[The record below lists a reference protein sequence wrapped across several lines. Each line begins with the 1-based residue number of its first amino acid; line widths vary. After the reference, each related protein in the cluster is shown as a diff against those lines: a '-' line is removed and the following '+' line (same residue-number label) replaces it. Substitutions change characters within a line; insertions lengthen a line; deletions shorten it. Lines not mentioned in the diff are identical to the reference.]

1 MFKFRSI
8 EKWLV
13 KADKTFSSHRKEG
26 KYVVCPTGSLHF
38 FAETYPRDKMCE
50 LIEVPFEN
58 HTAFIQKDY
67 EYYLS
72 KRYGADY
79 MTPPSRDNQEKHVY
93 VKLDLNAGR
102 EGDI

>member
-1 MFKFRSI
+1 
-8 EKWLV
+8 
-13 KADKTFSSHRKEG
+13 
-26 KYVVCPTGSLHF
+26 
-38 FAETYPRDKMCE
+38 MCE